1 MFFPSGPS
9 LSFSA
14 FPSAPLVC
22 CTISLL
28 VIYVLRVLSHKHQV
42 YAELFPRLPKVCCTL
57 VLYFAFFSNFFLL
70 LLCLTNI
77 GWSKGGAVVRA
88 LASHQYAPGWNPGF
102 DSICWLSLLLVLS
115 FAPRGFSPGTLVFPS
130 PQKPTLP
137 NSNSIWNAWTRLNE
151 FIWTLKCFVGKKAI
165 YIYLFYIFY
174 IFPSAPVK
182 SATSFCYALVIN
194 LFCVFCL
201 TNIGFMQCFSLGTRK
216 VCCTPLLNLFYYVIF
231 CFACFASQTSG
242 FWSAFPSAPVK
253 SVTRFCYALVRT
265 LFCVFCLTNTGFVQ
279 CYSLG
284 SRKVCCMLVF
294 TLLYSVIF
302 CFACFASQTSC
313 FVQCSSFGS
322 RSLLHAFVVSN
333 LCLVLFASPTSALC
347 SAFPFGS
354 PQVYTLLFFFV
365 LFSLLL
371 LCAQQAPVC
380 AVIFPG
386 SLRSCA
392 LNFLLCIIQF

>member
-1 MFFPSGPS
+1 
-9 LSFSA
+9 
-14 FPSAPLVC
+14 
-22 CTISLL
+22 
-28 VIYVLRVLSHKHQV
+28 
-42 YAELFPRLPKVCCTL
+42 
-57 VLYFAFFSNFFLL
+57 
-70 LLCLTNI
+70 
-77 GWSKGGAVVRA
+77 
-88 LASHQYAPGWNPGF
+88 
-102 DSICWLSLLLVLS
+102 
-115 FAPRGFSPGTLVFPS
+115 
-130 PQKPTLP
+130 
-137 NSNSIWNAWTRLNE
+137 
-151 FIWTLKCFVGKKAI
+151 
-165 YIYLFYIFY
+165 
-174 IFPSAPVK
+174 
-182 SATSFCYALVIN
+182 
-194 LFCVFCL
+194 
-201 TNIGFMQCFSLGTRK
+201 MQCFSLGTRK

-313 FVQCSSFGS
+313 FVQYSSFGS

-333 LCLVLFASPTSALC
+333 LCFVLFASPTSALC

-386 SLRSCA
+386 SLRSCT